1 VNFTSSKILLHIY
14 QLQMI
19 LAIAADDAV
28 DGYIIIRMLVL

>member
-1 VNFTSSKILLHIY
+1 VNFTSFKILLHIY

-19 LAIAADDAV
+19 LTIAADDAV